1 VTAGRILDQVS
12 ARRRPEVD
20 GTLHVACAADGAYVP
35 HCATMLHS
43 VLAQRGGLE
52 LSVHYLHG
60 PGLAASSRD
69 ALARMVE
76 RGSAAIT
83 FHEIPD
89 AAVAGLPLHG
99 YFTPAMWYRILA
111 PELLGELDRV
121 LYLDADTLAVDSVA
135 PLWDVDLDGAIV
147 AAVTNVPEP
156 QHADRPR
163 KLGLPESQ
171 QYFNSGVLLMDLAAM
186 RREDSAAALREYAR
200 TAGIELIW
208 PDQDA
213 YNVVLGA
220 RRLALHPRW
229 NCMNSIMEF
238 ESSVDVFGSRAVA
251 EARTNPAIRHF
262 EGPGLNKPWNYMCD
276 RALRDEYLV
285 HRRQTPWPRCRFED
299 ATLANRGRRLVRRV
313 RGLRRR
319 ALQVAPR

>member
-1 VTAGRILDQVS
+1 
-12 ARRRPEVD
+12 
-20 GTLHVACAADGAYVP
+20 
-35 HCATMLHS
+35 MLHS
-43 VLAQRGGLE
+43 VLDQRGGRQ

-60 PGLAASSRD
+60 PHLEMSSRD
-69 ALARMVE
+69 ALTRMVE
-76 RGSAAIT
+76 GGSATIS

-121 LYLDADTLAVDSVA
+121 LYLDADVIAVDSLA

-147 AAVTNVPEP
+147 AAVTNVLEP
-156 QHADRPR
+156 QYAERPR
-163 KLGLPESQ
+163 LLGLPESQ
-171 QYFNSGVLLMDLAAM
+171 QYFNTGVLLMDLAAM
-186 RREDSAAALREYAR
+186 RQDDSAAALRAYAR
-200 TAGIELIW
+200 TSREELIW

-229 NCMNSIMEF
+229 NCMNSIMHLEA
-238 ESSVDVFGSRAVA
+238 SVAVFGSRAVA
-251 EARTNPAIRHF
+251 EARANPAIRHF

-276 RALRDEYLV
+276 WALRDAYLA

-299 ATLANRGRRLVRRV
+299 ATIANRARRLVRR
-313 RGLRRR
+313 LR
-319 ALQVAPR
+319 PR